1 MGDDCCGHG
10 EGHEAHG
17 HDGHAHEGGEDYM
30 HPTEAAA
37 LRGFLSGIYATRL
50 DPDELQAYLD
60 SMGEDHSAFG
70 RPARFLAEQMR
81 ALAASVELPDD
92 EPAAWQLLAAVS
104 QEAEEEG
111 LEGEEE

>member
-1 MGDDCCGHG
+1 MGDDCCGP
-10 EGHEAHG
+10 
-17 HDGHAHEGGEDYM
+17 DGHAHGDSAAGEGDAGFME
-30 HPTEAAA
+30 PTEAAA

-60 SMGEDHSAFG
+60 AMGDDHSAFG

-81 ALAASVELPDD
+81 ALVATVDLPED
-92 EPAAWQLLAAVS
+92 EPPAWQLLQAVS

-111 LEGEEE
+111 EDEGGEEE